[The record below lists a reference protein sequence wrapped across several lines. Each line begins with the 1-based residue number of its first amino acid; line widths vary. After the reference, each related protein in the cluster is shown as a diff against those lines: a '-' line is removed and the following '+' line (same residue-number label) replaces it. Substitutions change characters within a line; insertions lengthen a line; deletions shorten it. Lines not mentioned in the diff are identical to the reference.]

1 MAEAF
6 VWNRDDLEKIYLAS
20 RLVFRKE
27 ISPEKAA
34 EKLAGIIGHPQD
46 ANMVFFDMYIHMKAG
61 RIFRESGGD
70 EVIVYFMKRIAEDDG
85 EQALSLAL
93 KSVYGYTGFRESV
106 GCNMT
111 DLNRI
116 CSAIEKAT
124 GVKPFGV

>member
-46 ANMVFFDMYIHMKAG
+46 DNMIFFDMYIHMKAG
-61 RIFRESGGD
+61 RIFRQSGGD

-85 EQALSLAL
+85 EEAL
-93 KSVYGYTGFRESV
+93 
-106 GCNMT
+106 
-111 DLNRI
+111 
-116 CSAIEKAT
+116 
-124 GVKPFGV
+124 